1 MRKWK
6 LLLAGMM
13 LMLSLSAVAGCGNNN
28 ANDKNNGT
36 NGTNTSTEN
45 RLNNNA
51 DTTTGNDKNNI
62 DTTED
67 KDNNRVD
74 DNGNV
79 IDDVLDGVVQAKI
92 DEFNEE
98 YNGEM
103 DKVLMRFI
111 EYSIIHRK
119 VWANLFDARGR
130 EWLEKYVKTRIHYL
144 ALLQIRKM
152 SEGYILSIKDV
163 EIICSFYE
171 EAIFGLL
178 IRWIIKEEKTK
189 TVDEI
194 KDTVERIEKLFEG
207 QLDLIISNM
216 KK

>member
-1 MRKWK
+1 MSQLTRKARMK
-6 LLLAGMM
+6 CTLELAEKK
-13 LMLSLSAVAGCGNNN
+13 SLKKITVKDIADECGI
-28 ANDKNNGT
+28 T
-36 NGTNTSTEN
+36 RSTFYYHFS
-45 RLNNNA
+45 
-51 DTTTGNDKNNI
+51 DI
-62 DTTED
+62 Y
-67 KDNNRVD
+67 
-74 DNGNV
+74 
-79 IDDVLDGVVQAKI
+79 DVLDGVVQTKI

-178 IRWIIKEEKTK
+178 MRWIIKEEKTK

-207 QLDLIISNM
+207 QLELIISNM

>member
-1 MRKWK
+1 MNGEIYMSQLTRKAIMK
-6 LLLAGMM
+6 CTLELAEKK
-13 LMLSLSAVAGCGNNN
+13 SLKKITIKDIADECGI
-28 ANDKNNGT
+28 T
-36 NGTNTSTEN
+36 RSTFYYHFS
-45 RLNNNA
+45 
-51 DTTTGNDKNNI
+51 DI
-62 DTTED
+62 Y
-67 KDNNRVD
+67 
-74 DNGNV
+74 
-79 IDDVLDGVVQAKI
+79 DVLDGVVQAKI

-178 IRWIIKEEKTK
+178 IRWIIKEEKAK

>member
-1 MRKWK
+1 VNGEIYMSQLTRKAIMK
-6 LLLAGMM
+6 CTLELAEKK
-13 LMLSLSAVAGCGNNN
+13 SLKKITVKDIADECGI
-28 ANDKNNGT
+28 T
-36 NGTNTSTEN
+36 RSTFYYHFS
-45 RLNNNA
+45 
-51 DTTTGNDKNNI
+51 DI
-62 DTTED
+62 Y
-67 KDNNRVD
+67 
-74 DNGNV
+74 
-79 IDDVLDGVVQAKI
+79 DVLDGVVQTKI

-178 IRWIIKEEKTK
+178 MRWIIKEEKTK

-207 QLDLIISNM
+207 QLELIISNM

>member
-1 MRKWK
+1 MSQLTRKAIMK
-6 LLLAGMM
+6 CILELAEKK
-13 LMLSLSAVAGCGNNN
+13 SLKKITVKDIADECGI
-28 ANDKNNGT
+28 T
-36 NGTNTSTEN
+36 RSTFYYHFS
-45 RLNNNA
+45 
-51 DTTTGNDKNNI
+51 DI
-62 DTTED
+62 Y
-67 KDNNRVD
+67 
-74 DNGNV
+74 
-79 IDDVLDGVVQAKI
+79 DVLDGVVQTKI

-178 IRWIIKEEKTK
+178 MRWIIKEEKTK

-207 QLDLIISNM
+207 QLELIISNM